1 VADHFR
7 MLPDLAGRAL
17 GGSVMYASDEFFG
30 DAHSLIAAQPADHD
44 PGTFGRRGK
53 VYDGWETR
61 RRREPGT
68 DFVIVRLA
76 APALVVGVVIDTA
89 HFRGNFPPFASVAAT
104 TILGYP
110 AAGELRSARWVSL
123 IDRARLAGDTAN
135 VLPLTA
141 LPAAGAGLPELP
153 GLPGLPG
160 LPVPPRLATHV
171 RLTIEPD
178 GGVARF
184 RVHGEVVPDPRL
196 LGGRVDLAA
205 AVSGGRVVSC
215 SNMFYAAPGNVLA
228 PGRAAVMSDG
238 WETARRRD
246 DGNDWLVVELA
257 APGVLHDVVID
268 TSRFVGN
275 APGWAELTDDLTGAV
290 LLRRTALLPDTEQ
303 RFRVRPAGE
312 VSRVRL
318 DIYPDG
324 GISRLRLN
332 GAVAPGARDAVI
344 ERWLGL
350 LPADQ
355 ADRVDRAEFF
365 D

>member
-1 VADHFR
+1 VADDFR
-7 MLPDLAGRAL
+7 ALPDLASRAL
-17 GGSVMYASDEFFG
+17 GGSVMHASDEFFG
-30 DAHSLIAAQPADHD
+30 DAQTLIAPYPAAHD
-44 PGTFGRRGK
+44 PGAFGPRGK
-53 VYDGWETR
+53 IYDGWETR

-68 DFVIVRLA
+68 DFVIVALA
-76 APALVVGVVIDTA
+76 APALIAGVVIDTA
-89 HFRGNFPPFASVAAT
+89 HFRGNFPPVASVAAAT
-104 TILGYP
+104 QLGYP
-110 AAGELRSARWVSL
+110 AVGELLAARWASL
-123 IDRARLAGDTAN
+123 VDRAKLDGDTAN
-135 VLPLTA
+135 M
-141 LPAAGAGLPELP
+141 LPATVSATCESAIP
-153 GLPGLPG
+153 G
-160 LPVPPRLATHV
+160 PPQLATHV

-275 APGWAELTDDLTGAV
+275 APGWAQLTDDQTGAV
-290 LLRRTALLPDTEQ
+290 LLARTALLPDTRQ
-303 RFRVRPAGE
+303 RFRLRAIGE

-324 GISRLRLN
+324 GISRLRLH
-332 GAVAPGARDAVI
+332 GAVTPGARDGVI

-355 ADRVDRAEFF
+355 AGRVDRAEFF

>member
-1 VADHFR
+1 VAEDFR
-7 MLPDLAGRAL
+7 TLSDLASRAL
-17 GGSVMYASDEFFG
+17 GGSVRHASDEFFG
-30 DAHSLIAAQPADHD
+30 DAHALLAPYPARHD
-44 PGTFGRRGK
+44 PAAFGPRGK

-61 RRREPGT
+61 RRREPGS
-68 DFVIVRLA
+68 DFVIVALA
-76 APALVVGVVIDTA
+76 APAVVAGVVIDTS
-89 HFRGNFPPFASVAAT
+89 HFRGNFPPLASVAAT
-104 TILGYP
+104 ALLGYP
-110 AAGELRSARWVSL
+110 AVGELLAARWENL
-123 IDRARLAGDTAN
+123 IDGAKLDGDTVN
-135 VLPLTA
+135 L
-141 LPAAGAGLPELP
+141 
-153 GLPGLPG
+153 
-160 LPVPPRLATHV
+160 LPVTAPPASAAARLATHV
-171 RLTIEPD
+171 RLTIDPD

-184 RVHGEVVPDPRL
+184 RVHGQVVPDPRL

-205 AVSGGRVVSC
+205 TVTGGRVVSC

-246 DGNDWLVVELA
+246 DGNDWLVLALA
-257 APGVLHDVVID
+257 AAGVLHDVVID

-275 APGWAELTDDLTGAV
+275 APGWATLTDDRTGAV
-290 LLRRTALLPDTEQ
+290 LLPRTPLLPDTEQ
-303 RFRVRPAGE
+303 RFRIRPASQ

-332 GAVAPGARDAVI
+332 GEVAPGARNTLI
-344 ERWLGL
+344 QRWLSL

-355 ADRVDRAEFF
+355 AGRADPAEFF